1 MDTVTLTI
9 DGREVTVAKG
19 TTVLQAAIE
28 SGINVPYYCYHPGL
42 GVDGNC
48 RVCLV
53 KIEKMP
59 KLQVSC
65 SITAS
70 DGMVVHTQTHDV
82 VKARAGVF
90 EFLLLNHPLD
100 CPVCDKGGEC
110 PLQDFSYSFGPDA
123 SRNEFPRRVFDGEG
137 VKADVDFGP
146 TLMLNRNRCI
156 MCTRCIRFMRE
167 IDGDAQIGV
176 LTRGN
181 SSEIATFE
189 ERGIHSI
196 LSGNLMDVCP
206 VGAITTRDYRFK
218 SRPWDNPSAVDTIC
232 TLCEKG
238 CNTTAWLRAKP
249 EWAKGATL
257 VRFTPRLNPDVNQ
270 FWMCDVGRFDY
281 HWIESDQRLT
291 RPIVASAQGQQAAT
305 WNQALDHLRDVL
317 TGANGQ
323 VRFLLSAHASHEE
336 LFVFA
341 KLGQSLLGDKAQH
354 AFDVAWTS
362 SVKVQP
368 PNTKFV
374 VPPVNAPNVAGARM
388 FGLADDAAGTPDLAG
403 LKQAVGD
410 GSVKVL
416 YVFDPGPEGSIGDTT
431 LDRRGEAGRQD
442 RHPGRPGRADDAACG
457 GRRRRPARRGVHREG
472 RLLHESPGTP
482 AVRLACV
489 PGSGRGARGCRHRP
503 QGRQGHRV
511 RPRLRVGRR
520 RAPRHRRDAA
530 RRARPGRHRH
540 GDVRRGA
547 GRDPLAAVEQRLRAR
562 QVGHAVPG
570 PAAGEVRRHAQA
582 QARRSTS
589 SRCAK
594 WIERTPNAERRTPK
608 APRKGRLSRFR
619 RTCCPFEMSAPLASP
634 LQRTRQ

>member
-19 TTVLQAAIE
+19 TPVLQAAIE

-65 SITAS
+65 SISAS
-70 DGMVVHTQTHDV
+70 DGMIVHTQTPDV

-167 IDGDAQIGV
+167 VDGDAQIGV
-176 LTRGN
+176 LARGN

-189 ERGIHSI
+189 EQGIHSI

-232 TLCEKG
+232 TYCEKG

-270 FWMCDVGRFDY
+270 FWMCDIGRFEY

-291 RPIVASAQGQQAAT
+291 RPIVADAEGGQATAT
-305 WNQALDHLRDVL
+305 WNQALDRVRDVL
-317 TGANGQ
+317 VGAQGQ

-341 KLGQSLLGDKAQH
+341 RFGQALLGDA
-354 AFDVAWTS
+354 ARDALEVAWTVS
-362 SVKVQP
+362 AKPQP

-374 VPPVNAPNVAGARM
+374 VPPVNAPNVAGAKM
-388 FGLADDAAGTPDLAG
+388 LGLVGETAGAPDLAA
-403 LKQAVGD
+403 LEQAVAD
-410 GSVKVL
+410 GAVKAL
-416 YVFDPGPEGSIGDTT
+416 YVFDPGPQGSIGDT
-431 LDRRGEAGRQD
+431 RWIVEARKAGRIGTLIVQ
-442 RHPGRPGRADDAACG
+442 
-457 GRRRRPARRGVHREG
+457 GV
-472 RLLHESPGTP
+472 SMT
-482 AVRLACV
+482 
-489 PGSGRGARGCRHRP
+489 
-503 QGRQGHRV
+503 
-511 RPRLRVGRR
+511 
-520 RAPRHRRDAA
+520 
-530 RRARPGRHRH
+530 
-540 GDVRRGA
+540 
-547 GRDPLAAVEQRLRAR
+547 PLAAAADIVLPGAAFIEKDASYTNYQGRLQFASRAFPAPGEA
-562 QVGHAVPG
+562 QDDALIVLKVAKATGHDLGYGSGAAIRAAIAEVLPEEPG
-570 PAAGEVRRHAQA
+570 LRGIAEAAFG
-582 QARRSTS
+582 QARAASHWLQS
-589 SRCAK
+589 SNASERVK
-594 WIERTPNAERRTPK
+594 WDTLFQDLPPVKFADMLK
-608 APRKGRLSRFR
+608 PRPAGDVI
-619 RTCCPFEMSAPLASP
+619 PL
-634 LQRTRQ
+634 RKVD